1 MFDHIFPLLEI
12 FSYKINQLIYY
23 IVVETNHNTPIIYM
37 SNIMA
42 HLLLYWVFVDLLSV
56 CSYGSNVFVQ
66 YPNAFPLFALQNISY
81 WKGYLSTDC
90 DYVASIYNQLD
101 LASVDCY
108 NASNIFNLWAESSID
123 SYGLPH
129 GIASYIFEIFYDED
143 SNETIYNIALFN
155 IVDTTNLIEWKHNV
169 NDTIIHKSVYT
180 VDSNENYQY
189 IFDITQT
196 YYDTFLPN
204 CARVYIKLDNS
215 VSQNIYY
222 YFSSVNNNDS
232 YLFGV
237 SHTITKK
244 ENNTVYILTCLS
256 KGKYMVKSECD
267 ECSDYLQTD
276 TLLQI
281 NVSYGFD
288 ACIAKHYT
296 FFITKNVIST
306 ETYIEIGKKRTST
319 ENLIFIA
326 DTLVSI
332 GFFDLRDI
340 YMSLSLATTNLI
352 ASMFIIIGLKW
363 YDNKIE
369 NGMRK
374 IKKGKNTS
382 TIERIKKK

>member
-90 DYVASIYNQLD
+90 DYV
-101 LASVDCY
+101 
-108 NASNIFNLWAESSID
+108 SNIFNLWAESSID

-237 SHTITKK
+237 S
-244 ENNTVYILTCLS
+244 NNNDSNTVYILTCLS